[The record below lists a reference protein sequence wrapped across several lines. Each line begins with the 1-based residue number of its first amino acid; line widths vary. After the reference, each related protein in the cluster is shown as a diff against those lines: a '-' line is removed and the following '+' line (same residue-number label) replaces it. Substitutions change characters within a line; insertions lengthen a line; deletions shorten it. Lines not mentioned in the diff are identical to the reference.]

1 MKSRRNFRKKTKS
14 RKERKYTY
22 AHKKKRLTRTR
33 HKTKQSQARTYHRT
47 KRSQAGVNDKD
58 KVANNEDEMYNP
70 CEENNA
76 SLDELIR
83 EKNCDNVEGHIEGQT
98 IGKGKGYCSGKN
110 CISED
115 SIETLRKGK
124 IYQDPFTRKYLSL
137 EKYDAERKKK
147 ASEKISRRLRP
158 WLKTIKK
165 KLKYNAERKKRAEK
179 KLEKRKKRLEKR
191 LIAIRESVK
200 KKNLAV
206 RKSFEEIKKKIQEPE
221 WSHPIAS
228 FEGHI
233 SESLKEKN
241 IAIRESFKNIT
252 VPAATWDGLLAAQK
266 IAISVSY
273 LLSQYAREL
282 SKYAQQRRDREK
294 ITNPSFKGLI
304 ASSLSASSFARLLNK
319 YGMELIQYA
328 QELDKSE
335 QSIAISYDEFFS
347 TSPLSS
353 SDDSDSDSDDSD
365 SDDSNSDEFNS
376 DSEYDF

>member
-1 MKSRRNFRKKTKS
+1 MKSRRNFRIK
-14 RKERKYTY
+14 RKYTY
-22 AHKKKRLTRTR
+22 AHKKRRRAKSRRRTKIR
-33 HKTKQSQARTYHRT
+33 GGAKSRRRTKIRGGAKSRRRTKQ
-47 KRSQAGVNDKD
+47 SQAGVNDKD
-58 KVANNEDEMYNP
+58 ENP

-115 SIETLRKGK
+115 SIETIRKGK
-124 IYQDPFTRKYLSL
+124 RYQDPFTRKYLNL
-137 EKYDAERKKK
+137 EKYDAERKKRL
-147 ASEKISRRLRP
+147 EKI
-158 WLKTIKK
+158 
-165 KLKYNAERKKRAEK
+165 
-179 KLEKRKKRLEKR
+179 KKRLEKR
-191 LIAIRESVK
+191 LEKRNIAIRESLK
-200 KKNLAV
+200 KKKLAV

-221 WSHPIAS
+221 WSYPIAS

-266 IAISVSY
+266 IAISVSR
-273 LLSQYAREL
+273 LLSPYAQELIQYAEEL
-282 SKYAQQRRDREK
+282 RKSQQSITHSYAK
-294 ITNPSFKGLI
+294 FNGLI
-304 ASSLSASSFARLLNK
+304 ASSRSASSFARLLNK

-335 QSIAISYDEFFS
+335 QS
-347 TSPLSS
+347 TSDVHLAALRAASVPSS
-353 SDDSDSDSDDSD
+353 
-365 SDDSNSDEFNS
+365 
-376 DSEYDF
+376 